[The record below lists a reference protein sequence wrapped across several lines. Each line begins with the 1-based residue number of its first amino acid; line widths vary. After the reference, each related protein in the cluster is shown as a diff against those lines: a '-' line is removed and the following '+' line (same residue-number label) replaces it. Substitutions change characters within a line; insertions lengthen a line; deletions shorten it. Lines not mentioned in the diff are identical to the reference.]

1 MVKYSINRALAE
13 LKLLDKRINKGI
25 DISTFI
31 GSKKNSSVYEN
42 TTHKT
47 NEDFEELVKSN
58 FRSIT
63 DLIANRK
70 AIKEAIVNS
79 NAVTKVTISGKEYTV
94 ASAIERKASI
104 GYEKDLLEEMER
116 QYRNVISSVNSKN
129 EIMERNLDSQ
139 LSAMLGAEK
148 TKSDESNAFAEGY
161 RKQNGWDVID
171 PLNLEKVIRELRTEI
186 EDFESEV
193 DYVLSTSNSLTEIE
207 I

>member
-13 LKLLDKRINKGI
+13 LKLLDKKITKGI
-25 DISTFI
+25 DASCFI
-31 GSKKNSSVYEN
+31 GAKKNSSDYESL
-42 TTHKT
+42 THKT
-47 NEDFEELVKSN
+47 KGDFEEIVKSSFN
-58 FRSIT
+58 SIK
-63 DLIANRK
+63 DLISNRK

-79 NAVTKVTISGKEYTV
+79 NAVTKVMISGKEYTV

-104 GYEKDLLEEMER
+104 NYEKNLLSEMER
-116 QYRNVISSVNSKN
+116 QYRNIISSVNSKN
-129 EIMERNLDSQ
+129 ELMERNLDSQ
-139 LSAMLGAEK
+139 LSAMLGSDK
-148 TKSDESNAFAEGY
+148 NKSDESNAFSEGY

-171 PLNLEKVIRELRTEI
+171 PINLYKVIKELRDEI